1 LLAVATREAVI
12 GGHAMG
18 ADRSDPGAA
27 GSPPSTPA
35 VTAFGERLRAL
46 ETHLAARVFTAKGG
60 RGAVRV
66 TVDGLARIHAVTL
79 GSGWS
84 RMIPAQAL
92 DTEIARL
99 YRRASRDAV
108 AAAESLYPDG
118 ASSQGSLARG
128 PGSTGETGATSQAG
142 ARSGTAGAGSIEA
155 DTPAYDDLDENPYGE
170 DPDLPDLGIGLTD
183 QDFLDLASAGLGIA
197 DRYLAGPTDSALND
211 APYADAA
218 ADDTGAYAIGMHR
231 GSHDA
236 RPGDADLHDAGL
248 HAAAMGGLPAASE
261 ISRLVDFP
269 WVAEAVPALRHVME
283 RLAAETVRTGDVRT
297 GVAVE
302 FTCEGELIDIEMS
315 SRHAAE
321 TGEAE
326 LAHELVA
333 ALREGEDAAAQRRG
347 ELAAEITGDRPIEE
361 VAQEQLAQLRHRM
374 DELRKRLP

>member
-1 LLAVATREAVI
+1 
-12 GGHAMG
+12 MG

-46 ETHLAARVFTAKGG
+46 ETHLAARVFTAEGG

-66 TVDGLARIHAVTL
+66 AVDGLARIHAVTL
-79 GSGWS
+79 GPNWS
-84 RMIPAQAL
+84 RLIQAQAL
-92 DTEIARL
+92 DTEVTRL

-108 AAAESLYPDG
+108 ATAESLYSDG
-118 ASSQGSLARG
+118 PRSQVPLARR

-142 ARSGTAGAGSIEA
+142 ARSGTVGAGSTEA
-155 DTPAYDDLDENPYGE
+155 DTPADDDLDDLDENPYGE

-183 QDFLDLASAGLGIA
+183 QDFLDLASAGLGVA
-197 DRYLAGPTDSALND
+197 DRYLADATDSALD
-211 APYADAA
+211 AAPYADAA
-218 ADDTGAYAIGMHR
+218 ADDTAAYAIGMHP

-236 RPGDADLHDAGL
+236 RPGDGDLHDAGL

-333 ALREGEDAAAQRRG
+333 ALREGEDAAAQRRA